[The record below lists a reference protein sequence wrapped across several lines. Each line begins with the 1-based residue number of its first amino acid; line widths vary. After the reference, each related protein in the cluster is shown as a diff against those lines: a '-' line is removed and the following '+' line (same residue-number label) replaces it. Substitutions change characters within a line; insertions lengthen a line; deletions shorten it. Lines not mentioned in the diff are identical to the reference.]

1 MSTLTETM
9 VDVADCRTTL
19 YYLSKN
25 PPAQA
30 PLSLGTR
37 DGYEELHETV
47 RGDGTTGYVD
57 LTGTAGTI
65 INRVFH
71 AYRKKSKYWTR
82 FAGDDG
88 FPIFNVKPWDRIL
101 PLEVSLLSRVEF
113 VNDGTFKFKVSPVP
127 TVLIYPF
134 GWSTWLSLRLT
145 SAHTISDL
153 SRFVQYV
160 FNGKAFKVNGGQ
172 ALTLR
177 EYFTTVGAGIR
188 ADAFGGDKN
197 ANISSSQQ
205 FVLVTT
211 VIAKH
216 GGTRVLKL
224 LTPEEQLE
232 MLRIVK
238 PEGPPPKK
246 DFNSY
251 VYPASAKDPLQFV
264 IMNDLSRFIWLE
276 NLLQSVGQNR
286 VWLGCHHD
294 NTTRSLIHALQLHR
308 LISVSSGNK
317 QDLPAQLLELLETS
331 KQQLSSPGY
340 KNLSLRVFL
349 ESPEVKASIE
359 KVNNLK

>member
-1 MSTLTETM
+1 MTTLTETM

-25 PPAQA
+25 PPAPA
-30 PLSLGTR
+30 PLPLGTR
-37 DGYEELHETV
+37 DGYEELHLSV
-47 RGDGTTGYVD
+47 RGDGKTGYVD

-65 INRVFH
+65 VDRVLH
-71 AYRKKSKYWTR
+71 VYRKKSKYWTR
-82 FAGDDG
+82 FAGDDD
-88 FPIFNVKPWDRIL
+88 FPTYNVKPWDRVL
-101 PLEVSLLSRVEF
+101 PLEVSLQSRVEV
-113 VNDGTFKFKVSPVP
+113 VNNGSFKFKVSPLP
-127 TVLIYPF
+127 TTLIYPF

-145 SAHTISDL
+145 SAHTFSDL
-153 SRFVQYV
+153 SQFVQYI
-160 FNGKAFKVNGGQ
+160 FNAKAFRVDGGP
-172 ALTLR
+172 ALSLR
-177 EYFTTVGAGIR
+177 EYFSTISAGVR
-188 ADAFGGDKN
+188 ADVFGDKHTN
-197 ANISSSQQ
+197 DTSSPQ

-216 GGTRVLKL
+216 GGSPILKL
-224 LTPEEQLE
+224 LTPQQQLE

-264 IMNDLSRFIWLE
+264 IMNDLSRLIWLE
-276 NLLQSVGQNR
+276 NLLTSVGINR

-294 NTTRSLIHALQLHR
+294 NTMRSLIHALQLHR

-317 QDLPAQLLELLETS
+317 QDLSAPLLELLQAA
-331 KQQLSSPGY
+331 KGQLSSPGY